1 MAGAGVRAVA
11 VRIDYPF
18 FGMLRHEQRTIRPA
32 DLKADQRFEVTLP
45 NDVQD
50 VDYSITWFLADGKSK
65 STKGKDDSGVIFI
78 DDLPQ

>member
-1 MAGAGVRAVA
+1 M
-11 VRIDYPF
+11 
-18 FGMLRHEQRTIRPA
+18 
-32 DLKADQRFEVTLP
+32 TLP